1 MAAQVWTTGRKVAG
15 NLLPFL
21 LASPLLGVGVW
32 KMVQARAI
40 SNEGLLFCAAGI
52 VALWLGVNFLGLF
65 RNGSMKRAMEL
76 RLKASV
82 YDAPKDPFFVGFAR
96 PAFKSA
102 LDPHEDIGFVLLYPD
117 RIEFFG
123 DRDTISLPKSCLSGV
138 KLRPNPHSWA
148 LLGGWVSVEGV
159 LEGESV
165 RMLFEPRE
173 RATLWGNR
181 RLRRELKKR
190 IEDWLARSA

>member
-21 LASPLLGVGVW
+21 IASPLLGWGAW
-32 KMVQARAI
+32 KMVQAREV
-40 SNEGLLFCAAGI
+40 SNEGLAWCAAGI
-52 VALWLGVNFLGLF
+52 VALWLGVNFFGLF
-65 RNGSMKRAMEL
+65 RNGSLKRALML

-82 YDAPKDPFFVGFAR
+82 YDAPEDPFFVGFAR

-123 DRDTISLPKSCLSGV
+123 DRNTISLPKSCLTGV
-138 KLRPNPHSWA
+138 RMRPNPHSWA

-159 LEGESV
+159 LEKETV

-173 RATLWGNR
+173 RSTLWGNR
-181 RLRRELKKR
+181 GLRRELMKKVKGWM
-190 IEDWLARSA
+190 ERS